1 MAGRKSDFTLTKL
14 DDLFSTQE
22 QRDEEKLSKIRDIP
36 LTEIDDFP
44 DHPFKVRDD
53 EDMAQLIESIKE
65 RGVITPA
72 TVRLKASLSELR
84 TIFQA
89 VYVHCS
95 RSDTAFH
102 ICRRTVAECG

>member
-44 DHPFKVRDD
+44 DHCPLPDKIDTKKDTKV
-53 EDMAQLIESIKE
+53 E
-65 RGVITPA
+65 
-72 TVRLKASLSELR
+72 
-84 TIFQA
+84 
-89 VYVHCS
+89 
-95 RSDTAFH
+95 
-102 ICRRTVAECG
+102 